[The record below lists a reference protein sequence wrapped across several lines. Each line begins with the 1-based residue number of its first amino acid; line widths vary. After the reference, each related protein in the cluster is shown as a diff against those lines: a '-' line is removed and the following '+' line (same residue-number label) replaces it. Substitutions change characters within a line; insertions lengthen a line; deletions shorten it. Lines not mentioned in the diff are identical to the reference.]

1 MANEFNHAADAA
13 QNLTNAVTALAER
26 TTVLEKPEVAD
37 KPNFLKDVANGLV
50 NVAKTIWHVPA
61 AQGYIATLIV
71 RLGVPGTIAAVLIPI
86 IDALVK

>member
-1 MANEFNHAADAA
+1 MANEIE
-13 QNLTNAVTALAER
+13 TPVAVPAS
-26 TTVLEKPEVAD
+26 EKPEVAD

-71 RLGVPGTIAAVLIPI
+71 RLGVPGTIAAVLIPV